1 MTSAK
6 DGLSE
11 RTSVFE
17 HYEVLRDAL
26 RHTNGRAQL
35 KDIEAEL
42 ARQKADNRF
51 TEVRHVRPTAPMFR
65 YTTPELVQIERGT
78 IERVI
83 AGKGQVDPLPAADY
97 SKIMGRYGDEL
108 NEDQRRVAYEALAST
123 DQISGLQGRAGTGK
137 TTALSAVVELA
148 EESGYK
154 AQGLGPTSRAAK
166 GLKEAGM
173 DATTL
178 QMALIDRRQ
187 GDDARPRMY
196 FVDESSLVASKQM
209 RDFLESIGPRD
220 RVLLIGDTRQHQ
232 SIEAGR
238 IFGQL
243 QESGMKT
250 AELSEIVRQKDP
262 GLKQVVEHL
271 AAGRVVEGVELLQE
285 QNRVHS
291 VAHRGERFKE
301 IAKAYME
308 AASLPREDGKQ
319 REVLVVSPDNA
330 SRKEINM
337 AVREEMRNA
346 GKLKEDAFEL
356 PIHVNRQNV
365 TTEGRRSAE
374 TYHVGDSIRYLRG
387 SEVLKIEPKSYATV
401 LSNDT
406 DQNIITVKTDAGK
419 VLSYDP
425 ARLTGVTIYAAEIR
439 SFAEGDRV
447 QFTAPWRDQGIA
459 TRDTGTVTHLD
470 NHGNIRVRL
479 DESERTIGW
488 NLNRNKHLD
497 HAYAM
502 TSHSSQG
509 ATVDNVLVHVDT
521 SDSKSRALIDETLG
535 YVALSGRAMMPKCS
549 QMTARSLPRLFRG
562 HTRTQPHWR
571 RSKQKLTHQSPKWN
585 TLSEF
590 NHARNDT
597 AFPKTH
603 RPPDPRS
610 NDFGD
615 YDQRECERVLSA
627 CRQAQATEQC
637 GARPKAPGTRC
648 QAYSA
653 PARTGHIR
661 S

>member
-1 MTSAK
+1 MLHQAK
-6 DGLSE
+6 
-11 RTSVFE
+11 
-17 HYEVLRDAL
+17 
-26 RHTNGRAQL
+26 
-35 KDIEAEL
+35 
-42 ARQKADNRF
+42 
-51 TEVRHVRPTAPMFR
+51 
-65 YTTPELVQIERGT
+65 
-78 IERVI
+78 
-83 AGKGQVDPLPAADY
+83 
-97 SKIMGRYGDEL
+97 
-108 NEDQRRVAYEALAST
+108 RRVN
-123 DQISGLQGRAGTGK
+123 
-137 TTALSAVVELA
+137 
-148 EESGYK
+148 
-154 AQGLGPTSRAAK
+154 
-166 GLKEAGM
+166 
-173 DATTL
+173 
-178 QMALIDRRQ
+178 
-187 GDDARPRMY
+187 
-196 FVDESSLVASKQM
+196 
-209 RDFLESIGPRD
+209 IGPRD

-262 GLKQVVEHL
+262 GLMQVVEHL

-308 AASLPREDGKQ
+308 AALPREDGKQ

-330 SRKEINM
+330 SRKEINA

-365 TTEGRRSAE
+365 TAEGRRSAE

-401 LSNDT
+401 LSTDT

-447 QFTAPWRDQGIA
+447 QFTAPWRDQGVA

-535 YVALSGRAMMPKCS
+535 YVALSRPRHDAQVFTDDSEKLAKALS
-549 QMTARSLPRLFRG
+549 RTHENTTAL
-562 HTRTQPHWR
+562 
-571 RSKQKLTHQSPKWN
+571 
-585 TLSEF
+585 
-590 NHARNDT
+590 
-597 AFPKTH
+597 
-603 RPPDPRS
+603 
-610 NDFGD
+610 
-615 YDQRECERVLSA
+615 
-627 CRQAQATEQC
+627 
-637 GARPKAPGTRC
+637 APVQTK
-648 QAYSA
+648 AYSSVA
-653 PARTGHIR
+653 EVEYSLGI
-661 S
+661 